1 MENYYMRFTPKSLKR
16 LLNLYPPYLGAGV
29 KITHI
34 AEDWRELHVGMSL
47 RWYNRNAV
55 NTHFGGSLYSMIDP
69 HIMLLLMQV
78 LGKEYLVWDKAAD
91 IEFVKASKKKVK
103 AVIKITD
110 QEIENILKM
119 TKSGDKYFP
128 EFTVDVLD
136 EDNEL
141 IAKVKKII
149 YVKKKKS
156 EVVSSLKG
164 ISKAA

>member
-1 MENYYMRFTPKSLKR
+1 MKFSPKSLKR

-34 AEDWRELHVGMSL
+34 SEDWRELHVGMSL

-69 HIMLLLMQV
+69 HLMLLLMQI
-78 LGKEYLVWDKAAD
+78 LGREYLVWDKAAD
-91 IEFVKASKKKVK
+91 IEFIKASKKKVRT
-103 AVIKITD
+103 VIKITD
-110 QEIENILKM
+110 KNLEDITLM
-119 TKSGDKYFP
+119 TKAGEKYFP
-128 EFTVDVLD
+128 EFMLDVID

-141 IAKVKKII
+141 VARVKKTI

-156 EVVSSLKG
+156 REQVPVNELNEA
-164 ISKAA
+164 I

>member
-1 MENYYMRFTPKSLKR
+1 MKFTPKSLKR

-29 KITHI
+29 KITYI
-34 AEDWRELHVGMSL
+34 SEDWRELHVGMSL
-47 RWYNRNAV
+47 RWFNRNAV

-69 HIMLLLMQV
+69 HIMLMLMQV

-128 EFTVDVLD
+128 EFTVDLLD

-141 IAKVKKII
+141 IAKVKKTI

>member
-1 MENYYMRFTPKSLKR
+1 MKFSPKSLKR

-34 AEDWRELHVGMSL
+34 SEDWRELHVGMSL

-69 HIMLLLMQV
+69 HLMLLLMQI

-91 IEFVKASKKKVK
+91 IEFIKASKKKVRT
-103 AVIKITD
+103 VIKITD
-110 QEIENILKM
+110 KNLEDITLM
-119 TKSGDKYFP
+119 TKAGKKYFP
-128 EFTVDVLD
+128 EFMLDVID

-141 IAKVKKII
+141 VARVKKTI

-156 EVVSSLKG
+156 HEQVPVNELNE
-164 ISKAA
+164 AA

>member
-1 MENYYMRFTPKSLKR
+1 MKFTPKSLKR

-29 KITHI
+29 KITYI
-34 AEDWRELHVGMSL
+34 SDDWRELHVGMSL
-47 RWYNRNAV
+47 RWFNRNAV

-69 HIMLLLMQV
+69 HIMLMLMQV

-91 IEFVKASKKKVK
+91 IEFIKASRKKVR
-103 AVIKITD
+103 AVINITD

-128 EFTVDVLD
+128 EFTVDLLD

-141 IAKVKKII
+141 IAKVKKTI

-156 EVVSSLKG
+156 EVVTSIKD

>member
-1 MENYYMRFTPKSLKR
+1 MRFSPKSLKR

-34 AEDWRELHVGMSL
+34 SKDWRELHVGMSL

-78 LGKEYLVWDKAAD
+78 LGEEYLVWDKAAD
-91 IEFVKASKKKVK
+91 IEFVKASKKKVST
-103 AVIKITD
+103 VIKISD
-110 QEIENILKM
+110 QNLEDILIMTEN
-119 TKSGDKYFP
+119 GDKYFP
-128 EFTVDVLD
+128 EFMIDVFD

-141 IAKVKKII
+141 VARVKKTI

-156 EVVSSLKG
+156 RIVKELNKLAD
-164 ISKAA
+164 AA